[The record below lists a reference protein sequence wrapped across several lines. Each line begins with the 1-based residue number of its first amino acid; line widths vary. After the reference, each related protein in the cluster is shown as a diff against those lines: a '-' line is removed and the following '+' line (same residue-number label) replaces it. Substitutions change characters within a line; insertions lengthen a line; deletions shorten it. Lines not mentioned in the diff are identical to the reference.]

1 MGAQCSGGQDMKTF
15 KIGFD
20 IGGILSKFPE
30 AIAFYRAC
38 LASPLMEVHIVT
50 DMPKDKALAMLALN
64 SIEHD
69 VAHVHSGDY
78 AEHGE
83 ESKAEIAKTIGL
95 DALVDDFISYVATPG
110 APALRLLAMPDP
122 TRDYYHPTW
131 KTDGT
136 EGNFGRRR
144 KRGGKRETPMPEHDF
159 SPAAVAR
166 RIDADADRAMGQVN
180 ATSPKRGAS

>member
-1 MGAQCSGGQDMKTF
+1 MKTF

-83 ESKAEIAKTIGL
+83 ECKAEIAKTIGL
-95 DALVDDFISYVATPG
+95 DAIVDDSIGYVATPG

-144 KRGGKRETPMPEHDF
+144 KR
-159 SPAAVAR
+159 A
-166 RIDADADRAMGQVN
+166 
-180 ATSPKRGAS
+180 